1 VNVLFRPEFL
11 RRCVGAYLLCSAFS
25 LSIADEIETPD
36 QHHDIEEITVRAT
49 ALARTVEQL
58 AQPTA
63 VLRGDELARKIA
75 PSIGESLSKELG
87 LSSTYFGPV
96 ASRPVIRG
104 QFGERV
110 RVLSNGLDSL
120 DASALSEDHQT
131 SVEGILAQRVEIV
144 RGPATLLY
152 GSGASGGLV
161 NVVDNRIIEESP
173 EQAVSGAIALNAADA
188 TGELAGAG
196 WVAFGNERVG
206 VHLDYFRRDTQDV
219 DIPGYAESWRL
230 RALEAEEAEGEEGE
244 EARGTIENSDS
255 STDGGALGLSLLGDR
270 GFLGV
275 SVSTF
280 DSNYGVP
287 GGHGHEEEP
296 GEEEEPPVRI
306 GLQQTR
312 IDLRG
317 LYSIDRFIDEVHL
330 RFAQN
335 DYEHT
340 EFEGGEIGTVFETD
354 GTDTRIELT
363 HKPANKF
370 EGAFGVQFKRI
381 DFNAIGEEAYVPAS
395 VTERTSLFAFEE
407 FAATDRFAVQGS
419 VRVED
424 QSIDGATLSTAYD
437 DTAFSVSLGAVWG
450 LSDSL
455 TLSAHYSQSERHP
468 NSTELYADGAHVA
481 IQRYERGSVTLGNGI
496 LEKEKSGNL
505 DLTLRGNTER
515 IDWTVTAFI
524 NEIDDYVV
532 LTPTADVEDGFQVFE
547 YEQED
552 ADLYGFEAEARIEL
566 MDTDRGHIHTRL
578 FSDYVVGEERG
589 SGEYLPRLPPLRY
602 GVGLHYTIDQVEM
615 IVDATLHEKQSK
627 TAANEL
633 PSDSYTLIGAEL
645 SYDVPDRS
653 VFLFV
658 KGSNLG
664 NADARQHSSPL
675 KELLPL
681 PGRSLHVGV
690 RVEF

>member
-1 VNVLFRPEFL
+1 MNTTLRPGFL
-11 RRCVGAYLLCSAFS
+11 GRCIGAYLLTAAFA
-25 LSIADEIETPD
+25 LSMADEIDPPD

-87 LSSTYFGPV
+87 LSSTYYGPV

-110 RVLSNGLDSL
+110 RVLANGLDSL

-161 NVVDNRIIEESP
+161 NVVDNRIIEEP
-173 EQAVSGAIALNAADA
+173 LGRPVSGAIAFNGADA
-188 TGELAGAG
+188 IGEVAGAG
-196 WVAFGNERVG
+196 WVAFGNEKFG
-206 VHLDYFRRDTQDV
+206 VHLDYFRRDTEDV
-219 DIPGYAESWRL
+219 EIPGFSESWRQ
-230 RALEAEEAEGEEGE
+230 RALESGAGEEDAGE

-255 STDGGALGLSLLGDR
+255 SSDGAAVGVSMLGDK
-270 GFLGV
+270 GFVGV
-275 SVSTF
+275 SLSTF

-287 GGHGHEEEP
+287 GVHAEVEAP
-296 GEEEEPPVRI
+296 GEEEPPVSI
-306 GLQQTR
+306 GLEQTR
-312 IDLRG
+312 FDLRAE
-317 LYSIDRFIDEVHL
+317 YSIDRVIEKVRL

-340 EFEGGEIGTVFETD
+340 EFEGDETGTIFETD
-354 GTDTRIELT
+354 GSDARVELT
-363 HKPANKF
+363 HRPLRKF
-370 EGAFGVQFKRI
+370 EGAFGGQFKRI
-381 DFNAIGEEAYVPAS
+381 DFNAIGDEAYVPAS

-407 FAATDRFAVQGS
+407 FAVNERFAIQGS
-419 VRVED
+419 VRVEE
-424 QSIDGATLSTAYD
+424 QTIDGRSLALAYD
-437 DTAFSVSLGAVWG
+437 ESAFSLSLGAVWG
-450 LSDSL
+450 LSDRL

-468 NSTELYADGAHVA
+468 NSTELYADGPHVA
-481 IQRYERGSVTLGNGI
+481 VQRFERGAVTLGNGI
-496 LEKEKSGNL
+496 LDKETADNL

-515 IDWTVTAFI
+515 IDWTVTAFV

-532 LTPTADVEDGFQVFE
+532 LTPTAEVEDGFQVFE

-552 ADLYGFEAEARIEL
+552 ADLYGFEAEARFEL
-566 MDTDRGHIHTRL
+566 MDTQRGHVHSRI
-578 FSDYVVGEERG
+578 FSDYVFGEERR
-589 SGEYLPRLPPLRY
+589 SGDYLPRLPPLRY
-602 GVGLHYTIDQVEM
+602 GIGVHYTIDQVEM
-615 IVDATLHEKQSK
+615 SVDATFYEKQSK
-627 TAANEL
+627 TASNEL

-653 VFLFV
+653 VFLFI

-664 NADARQHSSPL
+664 DVDARQHSSPL
-675 KELLPL
+675 KEMLPL
-681 PGRSLHVGV
+681 PGRSLHAGV